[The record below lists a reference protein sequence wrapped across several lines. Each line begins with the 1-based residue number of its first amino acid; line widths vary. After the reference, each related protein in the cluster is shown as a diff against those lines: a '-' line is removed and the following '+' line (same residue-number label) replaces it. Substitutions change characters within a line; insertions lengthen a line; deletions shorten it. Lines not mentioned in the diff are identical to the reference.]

1 MLIFPVKNKDIR
13 TRILFIQKKLKKELF
28 MSLFLI
34 SFMFWLLMF
43 HLIRQPAGAF
53 DSKNNTISMS
63 VVVGLFGVLYLA
75 DQKNMA
81 LMGLFCT
88 GAIMFSV
95 YVLWLLGS
103 IKDKAYLLLSLFPS
117 SGVAVVTYCL
127 HKAGILLS
135 YSKNPIILQGLLV
148 VFILQYIYFMNDVEE
163 DEYATKTIH
172 TDDTCNGISK

>member
-1 MLIFPVKNKDIR
+1 
-13 TRILFIQKKLKKELF
+13 

-43 HLIRQPAGAF
+43 HLIRQPSGSRSGAF
-53 DSKNNTISMS
+53 DSKNNTIAVS

-75 DQKNMA
+75 DQKNIA

-88 GAIMFSV
+88 CAIMFSV

-103 IKDKAYLLLSLFPS
+103 IRDKTYLLLSLLPS

-135 YSKNPIILQGLLV
+135 YSKNPTILQGLLV

-163 DEYATKTIH
+163 EDYAPKAIH
-172 TDDTCNGISK
+172 TDDTCNGTGE